1 MRESLDDRRLP
12 DSRLANQDRVVLLAP
27 RQHLHHALNFLRAPN
42 RRIELAFGGELREI
56 AAEVIERWRL
66 GFLLALGLCRLGSAA
81 PLLRR
86 RTTLRRISAEDAQ
99 RFRTRRFEIDTRI
112 SQHLRGNSLFFAQES
127 EQQMLGADIT
137 VIQLAR
143 LAHGELEHLLC
154 ARGIR
159 KVRPSGLGGFPL
171 FDRFFDFLLNLI
183 QLDAEIL
190 QHGGRDA
197 LTLTDE
203 AKQDMLGPHVLVV
216 EARGLLSR
224 HSEDLPHPLGEV
236 VAVHVS
242 LNCRG

>member
-1 MRESLDDRRLP
+1 MRESLDDRRLA
-12 DSRLANQDRVVLLAP
+12 DARLTNEHRVVLLSA
-27 RQHLHHALNFLRAPN
+27 REHFHHALNFLGAPDCWV
-42 RRIELAFGGELREI
+42 ELPFGGELREI

-86 RTTLRRISAEDAQ
+86 RTTLRRIGAEDAQ

-159 KVRPSGLGGFPL
+159 KVWPCRLGGFPL

-183 QLDAEIL
+183 
-190 QHGGRDA
+190 
-197 LTLTDE
+197 
-203 AKQDMLGPHVLVV
+203 
-216 EARGLLSR
+216 
-224 HSEDLPHPLGEV
+224 
-236 VAVHVS
+236 
-242 LNCRG
+242 